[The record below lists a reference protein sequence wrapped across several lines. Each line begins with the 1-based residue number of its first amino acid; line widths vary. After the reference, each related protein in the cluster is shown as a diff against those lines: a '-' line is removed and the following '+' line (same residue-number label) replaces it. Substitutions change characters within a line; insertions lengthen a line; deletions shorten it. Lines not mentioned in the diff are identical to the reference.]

1 MLSLIAFII
10 SHSLTPIYLQTGIY
24 YLRTR
29 PAVNAKQ
36 ITVSKT
42 DEKSDADATATT
54 QTESIPELNDSECL
68 SCSA

>member
-1 MLSLIAFII
+1 M
-10 SHSLTPIYLQTGIY
+10 
-24 YLRTR
+24 
-29 PAVNAKQ
+29 NAKQ

-42 DEKSDADATATT
+42 DEKSGDDTTAAT